1 MNESDQPQQPGQ
13 FPPSPE
19 QPPQPQQ
26 PPPQQPAQGY
36 PPQQGYPPP
45 QQGYQQPPQGY
56 PPQGYAPQPYAP
68 QPWAL
73 QPMLP
78 AALVGKQFADYGQR
92 VGAFFIDLVLGITI
106 IGGIINWFLMGRQGE
121 RNGQTLGK
129 QVVNIRVFREDG
141 QPVTVGFAIVREFLV
156 RGLLIGLVGGFFLGL
171 PFLLDLLW
179 PLWDERNQTLHDKIV
194 SSYVIKADTPPM
206 AAPA

>member
-36 PPQQGYPPP
+36 PPQQGYSPP

-92 VGAFFIDLVLGITI
+92 VAAYLIDFVMTITI
-106 IGGIINWFLMGRQGE
+106 IGYIANFILMGRSGE

-129 QVVNIRVFREDG
+129 QVLNIRVFREDG
-141 QPVTVGFAIVREFLV
+141 QPVSIGFALLRDFVVRFLLF
-156 RGLLIGLVGGFFLGL
+156 GFIGIFLIGLPGL
-171 PFLLDLLW
+171 VDLLW